1 MKKILLVISTLLLTP
16 TISACQDKAHSIVCI
31 NKLTENYT
39 IDLSLDQFKRLVDN
53 KQSFAIEFYSPYCTH
68 CEELNPKLLQY
79 GNETGH
85 LIYKLDMTKIESEE
99 EFAKW
104 QANYPD
110 IFADRYVPAIRF
122 IKNGQLTFEVNSKK
136 FESYTALKN
145 IMDKHFLKSTV
156 TMVPNITTFDNYRN
170 NHEDFMFFVYDLV
183 NDKSIELTT
192 NYLVKE
198 GIKENILL
206 LNKTDFAANFGEIK
220 TFFNTDLDNFIGVYI
235 DKEITKIGDY
245 TATDFNFD
253 NFISA

>member
-1 MKKILLVISTLLLTP
+1 MLLTP

-79 GNETGH
+79 GNETEH
-85 LIYKLDMTKIESEE
+85 LIYKFDMTKIESEE

-104 QANYPD
+104 QADYPD

-122 IKNGQLTFEVNSKK
+122 VKNGQLTFQVNSKK
-136 FESYTALKN
+136 FESYTALKS

-156 TMVPNITTFDNYRN
+156 TMVPNVTAFNYYRN
-170 NHEDFMFFVYDLV
+170 NHEDFMFFVYDLD
-183 NDKSIELTT
+183 NDKSIELTAK
-192 NYLVKE
+192 YFIKE
-198 GIKENILL
+198 GVKDNILL
-206 LNKTDFAANFGEIK
+206 VNKTDFAVDFAEMK
-220 TFFNTDLDNFIGVYI
+220 AYLNTDLDNFIGIYANQKI
-235 DKEITKIGDY
+235 IKIGDY